1 MKNFDKIVFKKK
13 SLMINVAYSYSL
25 CDFLDEEIVTVRVGV
40 EDQYPLYFEEPFE
53 KIFLEQET
61 ADLLK
66 KNFLFLKSVVSL
78 AKEIVDCNKQLA
90 KKLVLNYGL

>member
-1 MKNFDKIVFKKK
+1 MRKFDEIVFKKD
-13 SLMINVAYSYSL
+13 SINVVYSYSL
-25 CDFLDEEIVTVRVGV
+25 CDFLDEEIVTVKVG
-40 EDQYPLYFEEPFE
+40 PLRFEEPFE

-66 KNFLFLKSVVSL
+66 KNFLFLKSIVSL

-90 KKLVLNYGL
+90 KKLILNYGL